1 MIAHMKCNQLSNSI
15 VLQTIYMALDI
26 NVMDNSVTLVARMLA
41 IEDKGDTALVCSLF
55 CNRKHFNPYTSV
67 AS

>member
-1 MIAHMKCNQLSNSI
+1 
-15 VLQTIYMALDI
+15 MALNI